1 MEYGL
6 IGERL
11 GHSFSKVIHEDFG
24 FYGYELKEI
33 PRDGLDDFMVRR
45 EFKGINVTI
54 PYKEEVI
61 KHLDFIDEKAKAIGA
76 VNTVVNKDGKLSGYN
91 TDYFGLKSL
100 LDENG
105 FDLNG
110 KKVLILGTGG
120 TSKTAYAVC
129 KDSGAAF
136 LSKVSRSAKDGAITY
151 EEAYEKHSDAE
162 YIINTTPSG
171 MYPNLD
177 AKPIDLKRF
186 KNLSGVA
193 DVIYNP
199 GRTRLVIEAE
209 EIGVKA
215 CSGLKMLVYQA
226 VAACEFFIGKK
237 VPAEKVEAIYNKL
250 YDANNNI
257 VLTGMPGSG
266 KSTIGKILAKELK
279 KTFVDTDAL
288 IVEKEKREIPDIFA
302 TDGEKYFRTVES
314 EVIRECA
321 TLKNSIISTGGGAI
335 LNPENVKNLMANGT
349 IFFLDRKPEDL
360 VPTDDRPL
368 ANEKAKIMKL
378 YEERLPI
385 YNSTCDKKI
394 NAEVGIDE
402 TVKEI
407 LKIHENDKSN

>member
-11 GHSFSKVIHEDFG
+11 GHSFSKVIHEEFG

-33 PRDGLDDFMVRR
+33 PRDGLDAFMEAR

-54 PYKEEVI
+54 PYKEDVI
-61 KHLDFIDEKAKAIGA
+61 KHLDFIDEKARAIGA
-76 VNTVVNKDGKLSGYN
+76 VNTVVNNDGKLSGYN
-91 TDYFGLKSL
+91 TDYYGLKTL
-100 LDENG
+100 LEENG
-105 FDLNG
+105 FNLQR

-129 KDSGAAF
+129 KDMGAAF

-151 EEAYEKHSDAE
+151 EEAYEKHSDAA
-162 YIINTTPSG
+162 YIVNTTPSG

-177 AKPIDLKRF
+177 AKPIDLKHF
-186 KNLSGVA
+186 TSLEGVA

-199 GRTRLVIEAE
+199 GRTRLILEAKE
-209 EIGVKA
+209 MGVKY
-215 CSGLKMLVYQA
+215 CSGLKMLVLQA
-226 VAACEFFIGKK
+226 VAACGFFTGNKVPTKK
-237 VPAEKVEAIYNKL
+237 VEEIYKNL
-250 YDANNNI
+250 YDENNNI

-266 KSTIGKILAKELK
+266 KSTIGKLLAEKLG
-279 KTFVDTDAL
+279 KTFIDTDAL
-288 IVEKEKREIPDIFA
+288 IVEREKREISDIFA
-302 TDGEKYFRTVES
+302 TDGEKYFRNVEKEIVA
-314 EVIRECA
+314 EVS
-321 TLKNSIISTGGGAI
+321 TLKNSIISTGGGVI
-335 LNPENVKNLMANGT
+335 LNADNVKNLMANGT
-349 IFFLDRKPEDL
+349 VFFLDRKPEDL

-385 YNSTCDKKI
+385 YNSTCDYKI

-402 TVKEI
+402 TVEEI
-407 LKIHENDKSN
+407 IRRLQ